1 MGLRWRLLCK
11 CCRGREQDT
20 HDKSSTLAEL
30 TPEHEIERRSAALK
44 KELGTRDLVFTQ
56 ILYIVG
62 LGWVGTAAKIGASH
76 VMFWFLAL
84 TLFYLPSCVVVIH
97 LNRQMPLEGGV
108 YQWAKL
114 RFNEMT
120 GFLVAW
126 NLWLYAILIL
136 SATGVRA
143 TDMLAYGLGSS
154 GAWIAND
161 KWIIALASTLA
172 TVALMV
178 VASIGLALGKWIH
191 NFGGFC
197 LIGLLAAML
206 FFAVPHWMRG
216 DVQAAPMALT
226 FPVISL
232 FSLNIL
238 GKMGFGALGGF
249 DGVAIFAG
257 ECRDPVRSAWRSVWF
272 AAPIIGAIFIL
283 GTACVLVFSRPGNID
298 LVSPITQVLSLGAS
312 SNGSAGIVVRM
323 AVALILSTFIAQM
336 CLLFSGAIRLPM
348 VAGWD
353 HLLPEW
359 FSRLHP
365 RHRTP
370 TGSVLFIGGLTLAF
384 ALATNFDSGNQ
395 EMFQLLDNAGGIS
408 FAVAYLVM
416 FAIPLLAP
424 VERPSWGVRVASVS
438 GFAMTLLFAVLSI
451 FPIIEVKSGVLFTAK
466 IVVVVAGANAAG
478 AFFYW
483 RAERRRD
490 RGSGD

>member
-1 MGLRWRLLCK
+1 MAA
-11 CCRGREQDT
+11 EQRDVEQ
-20 HDKSSTLAEL
+20 HSAE
-30 TPEHEIERRSAALK
+30 LK

-62 LGWVGTAAKIGASH
+62 LSWVGTAAKLGAPH
-76 VMFWFLAL
+76 VTFWILGL
-84 TLFYLPSCVVVIH
+84 TLFYLPSCIVVIH

-143 TDMLAYGLGSS
+143 TDMLAYGLGPG
-154 GAWIAND
+154 GAWVANN
-161 KWIIALASTLA
+161 KLIIALASTLS
-172 TVALMV
+172 TLGLMLVA
-178 VASIGLALGKWIH
+178 AIGLTVGKWIH
-191 NFGGFC
+191 NFGGLC
-197 LIGLLAAML
+197 LVGLLAAML
-206 FFAVPHWMRG
+206 FFALPHWVKG
-216 DVQAAPMALT
+216 DVQAVPMALT
-226 FPVISL
+226 VPAISL

-257 ECRDPVRSAWRSVWF
+257 ECRDPVRSAWRSVWI

-283 GTACVLVFSRPGNID
+283 GTSCVLVFSRPGNID
-298 LVSPITQVLSLGAS
+298 LVSPITQVLSLGA
-312 SNGSAGIVVRM
+312 GGTVVLRL
-323 AVALILSTFIAQM
+323 AVALILSTFIPQM
-336 CLLFSGAIRLPM
+336 SLLFSGAIRLPM

-384 ALATNFDSGNQ
+384 ALATNFDTGNQ
-395 EMFQLLDNAGGIS
+395 EAFQLLDNGGGICFS
-408 FAVAYLVM
+408 LAYLVM
-416 FAIPLLAP
+416 FAIPLLSP
-424 VERPSWGVRVASVS
+424 VERPSWGVRVAAAS
-438 GFAMTLLFAVLSI
+438 GFLMTLLFAALSV
-451 FPIIEVKSGVLFTAK
+451 FPIIEVKNGALFTAK
-466 IVVVVAGANAAG
+466 IVGVVVAANVAG
-478 AFFYW
+478 AVFYW
-483 RAERRRD
+483 RAAGRRAQ
-490 RGSGD
+490 S

>member
-1 MGLRWRLLCK
+1 
-11 CCRGREQDT
+11 
-20 HDKSSTLAEL
+20 LAL
-30 TPEHEIERRSAALK
+30 QHEIERRSAALK

-62 LGWVGTAAKIGASH
+62 LNWVGTAAKIGASH
-76 VMFWFLAL
+76 MTFWLLGL

-136 SATGVRA
+136 STIGVRA

-161 KWIIALASTLA
+161 KWIIALTSTLA
-172 TVALMV
+172 TAGLMV
-178 VASIGLALGKWIH
+178 VASIGLTLGKWIH

-206 FFAVPHWMRG
+206 FFAVPHWVRG
-216 DVQAAPMALT
+216 EVQAAPMALT
-226 FPVISL
+226 FPAISL

-257 ECRDPVRSAWRSVWF
+257 ECRDPVRSAWRSVWV

-283 GTACVLVFSRPGNID
+283 GTACVLVFSRPDNID

-312 SNGSAGIVVRM
+312 SMGSAAIVVRM

-336 CLLFSGAIRLPM
+336 SLLFSGAIRLPM

-353 HLLPEW
+353 HLLPDW

-365 RHRTP
+365 LHRTP

-384 ALATNFDSGNQ
+384 ALATTFDSGNQ
-395 EMFQLLDNAGGIS
+395 EAFQLLENAGGIS
-408 FAVAYLVM
+408 FAIAYMVM

-424 VERPSWGVRVASVS
+424 VERPSWGVRVAAAS
-438 GFAMTLLFAVLSI
+438 GFLMTLLYSVLSV
-451 FPIIEVKSGVLFTAK
+451 FPIIEVKSGALFTAK
-466 IVVVVAGANAAG
+466 IIGVIAGANVAGAV
-478 AFFYW
+478 FYW
-483 RAERRRD
+483 RAELRRD
-490 RGSGD
+490 RAAGD